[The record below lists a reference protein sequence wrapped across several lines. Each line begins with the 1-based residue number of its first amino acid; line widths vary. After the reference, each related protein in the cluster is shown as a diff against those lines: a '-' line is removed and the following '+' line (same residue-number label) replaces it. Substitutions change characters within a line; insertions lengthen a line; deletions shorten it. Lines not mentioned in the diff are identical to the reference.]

1 MKFAVLMLV
10 AIPPILLLN
19 AWLSMKLK
27 SLPPPRELSEEE
39 ARKMLEAGV
48 TYWRLMFAALEKAKG
63 SYPEVDKL
71 DTGTKP

>member
-1 MKFAVLMLV
+1 
-10 AIPPILLLN
+10 
-19 AWLSMKLK
+19 MKLK